1 MRESVQVCMFE
12 GKRMIEVGGR
22 LYIVWG

>member
-1 MRESVQVCMFE
+1 MRESVQVCTFE
-12 GKRMIEVGGR
+12 GQRMIEVGGR